1 MTDQEKALSYYRC
14 AATQARTGGRP
25 LYVPSRVRLTR
36 RVCGDGPFCTTTLGP
51 GDYECRSNRLGAVSV
66 QATNGQL
73 LGLRLDEF
81 EPIAWA
87 KNEGITP
94 KMTQMHALPDPRQA
108 PFTSERASC
117 VWRLVRQVWFSPTAK
132 RHFFTKKAACVA
144 EARAR
149 IKAKYPSERPEY
161 DECGLQVDHGW
172 CWMDLPRSDV
182 LLKRY
187 ARVIFRSLP
196 NAPAQGPREDKP

>member
-1 MTDQEKALSYYRC
+1 MTDQEKALAYYRC

-81 EPIAWA
+81 EPIAWEA
-87 KNEGITP
+87 NEG
-94 KMTQMHALPDPRQA
+94 HN
-108 PFTSERASC
+108 
-117 VWRLVRQVWFSPTAK
+117 
-132 RHFFTKKAACVA
+132 
-144 EARAR
+144 
-149 IKAKYPSERPEY
+149 
-161 DECGLQVDHGW
+161 
-172 CWMDLPRSDV
+172 
-182 LLKRY
+182 
-187 ARVIFRSLP
+187 ARVQPLP
-196 NAPAQGPREDKP
+196 